1 MSKYRKREVTSMKKK
16 LLIGLAVLVLI
27 VLLFPIK
34 LQYSDGGSVA
44 YQSLVGIYRVTD
56 WHQMLSL
63 DQGEGYKEG
72 ISVEIFGAE
81 IYNNTYSNLVD

>member
-1 MSKYRKREVTSMKKK
+1 MKKK
-16 LLIGLAVLVLI
+16 ILIGAAILILV

-34 LQYSDGGSVA
+34 LQYKDGGSVA
-44 YQSLVGIYRVTD
+44 YQSVVGIYRVTD

-63 DQGEGYKEG
+63 EEGEGYKEG

-81 IYNNTYSNLVD
+81 VYNNTYSVPAR